1 MHYISSLK
9 KKKNFYYDW
18 QKRIFVLKRPNG
30 NLLYRK
36 KKEKN
41 KLTKMYSKHEWEL
54 ISSPQRVFP
63 VDEKLFHVLQP
74 FIQTFIK
81 IRIFG
86 VNKL

>member
-1 MHYISSLK
+1 MIGK
-9 KKKNFYYDW
+9 KEFSFLNGLMA
-18 QKRIFVLKRPNG
+18 IFSIL
-30 NLLYRK
+30 K

-63 VDEKLFHVLQP
+63 VDEKLFHVLQT

>member
-1 MHYISSLK
+1 MI
-9 KKKNFYYDW
+9 
-18 QKRIFVLKRPNG
+18 G
-30 NLLYRK
+30 
-36 KKEKN
+36 KKEFSFLNGLMAIFSIVKKERKN

-63 VDEKLFHVLQP
+63 VDEKLFHVLQT

>member
-1 MHYISSLK
+1 MI
-9 KKKNFYYDW
+9 
-18 QKRIFVLKRPNG
+18 G
-30 NLLYRK
+30 
-36 KKEKN
+36 KKEFSFLNGLMAIFSIVKKERKN

-63 VDEKLFHVLQP
+63 VDEKLFHVLQT
-74 FIQTFIK
+74 FIQTFIR

>member
-1 MHYISSLK
+1 MIGKKEFSFLNGLMAIFSIVK
-9 KKKNFYYDW
+9 KKK
-18 QKRIFVLKRPNG
+18 
-30 NLLYRK
+30 
-36 KKEKN
+36 KN

-63 VDEKLFHVLQP
+63 VDEKLFHVLQT
-74 FIQTFIK
+74 FIQTFIR

>member
-1 MHYISSLK
+1 MI
-9 KKKNFYYDW
+9 
-18 QKRIFVLKRPNG
+18 G
-30 NLLYRK
+30 
-36 KKEKN
+36 KKEFSFLNGLMAIFSIVKKERKN